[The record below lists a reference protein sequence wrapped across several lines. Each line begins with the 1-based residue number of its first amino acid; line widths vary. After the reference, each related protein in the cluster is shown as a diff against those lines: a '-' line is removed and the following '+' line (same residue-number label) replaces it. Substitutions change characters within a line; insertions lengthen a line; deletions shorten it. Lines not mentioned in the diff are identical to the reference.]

1 MESGQCLEDIPG
13 AKITKELC
21 LPPMDMVAKHVLSL
35 IQRYGTRSVFVA
47 SDVPPDVHGLKEKLG
62 SKVRY
67 IIFRFGLIVSSDFVV
82 VSLTC
87 QGMISFYIASSC
99 THIFLVYATH
109 SLITPHACAGVK

>member
-13 AKITKELC
+13 VKITKELC
-21 LPPMDMVAKHVLSL
+21 LPPMDMIAKHVLSL

-67 IIFRFGLIVSSDFVV
+67 
-82 VSLTC
+82 
-87 QGMISFYIASSC
+87 SFPLWLDCFI
-99 THIFLVYATH
+99 
-109 SLITPHACAGVK
+109 